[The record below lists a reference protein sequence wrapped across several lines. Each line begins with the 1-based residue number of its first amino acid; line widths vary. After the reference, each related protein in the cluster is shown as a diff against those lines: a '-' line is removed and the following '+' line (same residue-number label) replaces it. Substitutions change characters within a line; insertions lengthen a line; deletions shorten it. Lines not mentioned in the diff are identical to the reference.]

1 MQFAIE
7 VRGAGAIVQRWGR
20 FRASKATVDAFN
32 DQERGLRVALG
43 AYPPQRRYRMRWVS
57 ERQRRY
63 VMAAIRGGRI
73 SVPYRRTGRLREGW
87 QINTR
92 IDGNGATMSVT
103 NSVEYAA
110 GVMGARQWWM
120 HADHWPKAKGIVD
133 AWTPTVRRVIRER
146 VKEMLDN
153 G

>member
-1 MQFAIE
+1 MQFQITE
-7 VRGAGAIVQRWGR
+7 RGAGEIVRRWGR
-20 FRASKATVDAFN
+20 FRAGKATVDAFR
-32 DQERGLRVALG
+32 DDERALRAALG
-43 AYPPQRRYRMRWVS
+43 AYPSQRRYRMRWTS

-63 VMAAIRGGRI
+63 VMAAIRSGRI
-73 SVPYRRTGRLREGW
+73 VVPYRRTGRLREGW

-92 IDGNGATMSVT
+92 LDGNGATMSVT

-133 AWTPTVRRVIRER
+133 AWTPTVRRTIRER
-146 VKEMLDN
+146 IQEMLDN

>member
-7 VRGAGAIVQRWGR
+7 VRGAGQIVQRWGR
-20 FRASKATVDAFN
+20 FRAAKATADAFQ

-43 AYPPQRRYRMRWVS
+43 AYPQQRRYRMRWVS

-63 VMAAIRGGRI
+63 VMAGIRSGRI
-73 SVPYRRTGRLREGW
+73 AVPYRRTGALRGGW

-92 IDGNGATMSVT
+92 LDGNGATMSVSNT
-103 NSVEYAA
+103 VEYAV
-110 GVMGARQWWM
+110 GVMGQRQYWM

-133 AWTPTVRRVIRER
+133 AWTPTVRRVIGER
-146 VKEMLDN
+146 VREMLEN